1 MQMIK
6 FFRKIRQHMIKE
18 NKASKYML
26 YAIGEIILVVIGI
39 LIALQLNA
47 WKEEIQAKEEL
58 KTSMNS
64 MLDDLSQDIA
74 FYNTEI
80 ERTENRILL
89 LSNFIQGNYSEIDI
103 ETIPS
108 EVSRNIPNR
117 NFGTTYISL
126 KEDRKFSMIKNM
138 ELKKKITFYYEMS
151 CKTYSQFS
159 NWHLKF
165 VTESIESYLVLNL
178 PIKRGFN
185 VNSKDVINSLET
197 SKLISLTNYQLTI
210 NDEALV
216 MLKHNKLLAEEMSQ
230 FINAEF
236 N

>member
-1 MQMIK
+1 
-6 FFRKIRQHMIKE
+6 MIKE